1 MVKANSTSK
10 SVRSFRLSREGIRQL
25 KELAQDMGRSEGNVI
40 EIALDRMYREE
51 IRFGLRVGEGENAGL
66 EGNYQ
71 ADNND
76 EEKIQ

>member
-1 MVKANSTSK
+1 MVKTNSTNK
-10 SVRSFRLSREGIRQL
+10 SVRSFRLSREGNRQL

-51 IRFGLRVGEGENAGL
+51 IRFSRKVGESENADP

-71 ADNND
+71 AGNIN
-76 EEKIQ
+76 EEKLQ

>member
-1 MVKANSTSK
+1 VAKTNLTNK

-51 IRFGLRVGEGENAGL
+51 IRFGREVGEGENV

-71 ADNND
+71 AGNGN
-76 EEKIQ
+76 EEKLQ

>member
-1 MVKANSTSK
+1 MAKTKSTSK

-25 KELAQDMGRSEGNVI
+25 KELAQDMRRSEGNVI

-51 IRFGLRVGEGENAGL
+51 IRFDRKVGEGKNADP

-71 ADNND
+71 TVNKD
-76 EEKIQ
+76 EEKSR

>member
-1 MVKANSTSK
+1 MANTHYLYK
-10 SVRSFRLSREGIRQL
+10 PVYSFRLRHEGIRHL

-51 IRFGLRVGEGENAGL
+51 IRFSRKVGESETADP

-71 ADNND
+71 AGNKD
-76 EEKIQ
+76 EEKL